1 MWSSLSLDGQLLLL
15 RGVVLLL
22 LYLFVAF
29 ALLGVMGDL
38 RRAARKAPHV
48 VGHSALGQLILVE
61 PGPTGLEPKTVFPLA
76 AVSPIGRSLR
86 NTVSLDDEF
95 LSAEHALLSWR
106 EQSWWL
112 EDLGST
118 NGTFI
123 NGVRVARPLPVTSGD
138 VIELGRVALR
148 LEC

>member
-1 MWSSLSLDGQLLLL
+1 VWSSLSFDGQLLFL
-15 RGVVLLL
+15 RGAVLFV

-29 ALLGVMGDL
+29 ALLVVMGDL
-38 RRAARKAPHV
+38 RRAARKPRSAARY
-48 VGHSALGQLILVE
+48 SALGYLVLVE
-61 PGPTGLEPKTVFPLA
+61 AGPTGLDPKTVFPLE

-106 EQSWWL
+106 EGSWWL

-118 NGTFI
+118 NGTFL
-123 NGVRVARPLPVTSGD
+123 NGVRVSRILPLASGD
-138 VIELGRVALR
+138 LIELGRVALR